1 MIPLVYQVKRS
12 LFSRLLLIFSV
23 TVVVIFAIIWISLN
37 QLNQINSNRI
47 VAMPN
52 FLVRNLESIIDEIG
66 TPPNLEVASL
76 LAQELDWTIGIKD
89 PLMDWRSDNNFRLY
103 VENSQYSRA
112 LSQDAEI
119 RTINNEDV
127 IVVNRDNYEYFMHQ
141 RSLQSTEYNYVG
153 LYIGLALAAGV
164 LFLNY
169 LMVNN
174 LLDPVRE
181 LKEGAERIQR
191 GDLGFRVSTDR
202 QDELGEL
209 TNSVNHMADSL
220 QSMLE
225 AKRQLLLAI
234 SHELRTPIT
243 RAKLQLEFMEDGSGK
258 QNLNDDLNEI
268 DLLISDLLE
277 AERLN
282 NKHSVLVAETVD
294 ISAFLASVTESYND
308 YAGGFKFTGLEQDE
322 EVVLD
327 RLRVRLLMTNL
338 LNNAIRHGE
347 NKPIEVTLSYS
358 IGVSTIEVVDHGEG
372 IADHHLAKLTEPF
385 YRADSARQRNTG
397 GFGLGLYLCRLIAEA
412 HGGSMRVSS
421 QLGAGT
427 IITVTLPKQPP
438 DYKYVS

>member
-1 MIPLVYQVKRS
+1 MTPLLTQVKRS
-12 LFSRLLLIFSV
+12 LFFRLLTIFSA
-23 TVVVIFAIIWISLN
+23 TVVVIFAIIWVSLS
-37 QLNQINSNRI
+37 QLDQINNNRI

-52 FLVRNLESIIDEIG
+52 FLVRNIESVIDEIG
-66 TPPNLEVASL
+66 MPPNLEVAAL
-76 LAQELDWTIGIKD
+76 LAQELDWTISIED
-89 PLMDWRSDNNFRLY
+89 PLMSWRSDNDFRLD
-103 VENSQYSRA
+103 VQNSQYSRT

-119 RTINNEDV
+119 RTINNEDI
-127 IVVNRDNYEYFMHQ
+127 IVVNRGPYEFFMHQ
-141 RSLQSTEYNYVG
+141 RSLQSTEYNYVV
-153 LYIGLALAAGV
+153 LYIGLALAAVV

-169 LMVNN
+169 LMVNR
-174 LLDPVRE
+174 LLDPVRK
-181 LKEGAERIQR
+181 LKKGAERIQH

-243 RAKLQLEFMEDGSGK
+243 RAKLQLEFIEDGTGK
-258 QNLNDDLNEI
+258 SNLKEDLNEI

-282 NKHSVLVAETVD
+282 NRHSVLVPEPVD
-294 ISAFLASVTESYND
+294 VSSFIESVTEAYQD
-308 YAGGFKFTGLEQDE
+308 YAGGFSFTGLAKDV

-327 RLRVRLLMTNL
+327 KLRIRLLMTNL
-338 LNNAIRHGE
+338 LNNAVRHGE
-347 NKPIEVTLSYS
+347 NKPIQVTLTDAND
-358 IGVSTIEVVDHGEG
+358 ITCIEVKDHGEG
-372 IADHHLAKLTEPF
+372 IGEQHLAKLTEPF

-412 HGGSMRVSS
+412 HGGSIDINSK
-421 QLGAGT
+421 LGEGT
-427 IITVTLPKQPP
+427 CIRVTLPRHPP
-438 DYKYVS
+438 EFLPA